1 MKKPWHSRYFEVSLL
16 ASIAAI
22 AVCAAFLVMSN
33 VATIFKC
40 LCSGFL
46 GVIGLFT
53 PLYIAVAVAFVLD
66 PVVDFF
72 QNETGNILKIK
83 PIKGAFKKRVRG
95 TAVTYIVI
103 FLLLAAGIRLTI
115 NSVGANEVGQLSGV
129 IEDFVGDMR
138 NFLIS
143 VKNVLD
149 DTGLFGDTDAIFS
162 GITNRFSDISQRAV
176 FSAALSITSAG
187 GFLLNLGVGLVAAFY
202 FLCEKERLLYR
213 LNETAEVFLPKR
225 VFKFVKGIALDL
237 NGIFSGYVAGQIMDA
252 LIMTVLISAAM
263 WILGIKYFM
272 IIGIISGIANLILY
286 IGSIAGF
293 VLSVVAAAAQGTPM
307 RALYAAIIILSL
319 QQFDAMFIV
328 PRVVGSRVKLHPV
341 LVILALSVFGGMFG
355 ILGMIFAVPITAFIK
370 QNFDRIY
377 MEKKF
382 RA

>member
-40 LCSGFL
+40 LCSGFF

-83 PIKGAFKKRVRG
+83 PTKGAFKKRVRG

-187 GFLLNLGVGLVAAFY
+187 GFLLNLGVGLVAGFY
-202 FLCEKERLLYR
+202 FLCEKERPFKK

-225 VFKFVKGIALDL
+225 VFKFVKGIAVDL

-272 IIGIISGIANLILY
+272 IIGIISGIANLIPY
-286 IGSIAGF
+286 IGSIAAF

>member
-272 IIGIISGIANLILY
+272 IIGIISGIANLIPY
-286 IGSIAGF
+286 IGSIAAF
-293 VLSVVAAAAQGTPM
+293 VLSVVAGGAQGTPM